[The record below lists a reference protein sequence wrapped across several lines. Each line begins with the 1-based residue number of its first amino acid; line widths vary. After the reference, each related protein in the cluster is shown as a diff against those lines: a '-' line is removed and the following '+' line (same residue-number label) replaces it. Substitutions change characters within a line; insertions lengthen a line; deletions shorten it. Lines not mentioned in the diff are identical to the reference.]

1 MIKAENVF
9 KLIKKNLVSTKKVCS
24 IPLIKA
30 NGMILAE
37 NIKSDINIPPQ
48 NNSAVDGYAFNYKK
62 SIKNK
67 DFIFN
72 IVDKLDAGAEFKG
85 KISPY
90 ECIKVSTGAH
100 LPSNLDTVIM
110 LEDTKIISKN
120 KIFFKKSPVYKKNVR
135 NKAEDI
141 KKGKIILKKNHLL
154 RVQDI
159 GIIASIGKNKLKVYK
174 KLNIGLLSNGNELVE
189 PGREK
194 TSTQI
199 YDSNRFM
206 LSSLTN
212 TNYSNSKDFGILKDN
227 YNSIKKKIEKIKTQC
242 DLIIISGGAS
252 FGDKDYIIDIVKSMG
267 KIIFWKVSIKP
278 GRPFALGILEKKTPI
293 LILPGNPVASFVI
306 FNIFGKYLIHHIIN
320 NKSYLPNYFIVKSN
334 FNMRKKLGREEYLR
348 GKVFFKDNIVFA
360 DKYRTEGA
368 GILSSTVW
376 ANGLIRLRPHLKS
389 VKKND
394 DIDFFPF
401 ESFK

>member
-1 MIKAENVF
+1 M
-9 KLIKKNLVSTKKVCS
+9 
-24 IPLIKA
+24 
-30 NGMILAE
+30 
-37 NIKSDINIPPQ
+37 
-48 NNSAVDGYAFNYKK
+48 
-62 SIKNK
+62 
-67 DFIFN
+67 
-72 IVDKLDAGAEFKG
+72 
-85 KISPY
+85 
-90 ECIKVSTGAH
+90 
-100 LPSNLDTVIM
+100 
-110 LEDTKIISKN
+110 
-120 KIFFKKSPVYKKNVR
+120 
-135 NKAEDI
+135 
-141 KKGKIILKKNHLL
+141 
-154 RVQDI
+154 QDI

-189 PGREK
+189 PGKEK

-227 YNSIKKKIEKIKTQC
+227 YNSIKQKIEKIKTQC

-348 GKVFFKDNIVFA
+348 GKVFFKNNILFA
-360 DKYRTEGA
+360 DKYKTEGA
-368 GILSSTVW
+368 GILNSTVW
-376 ANGLIRLRPHLKS
+376 ANGLIRLRPQLTK
-389 VKKND
+389 VRIND